1 MTAAALRTDIIKK
14 LYIIYMM
21 NVADW
26 VCTVVLL
33 RSGGFFEAN
42 PLAAG
47 FVGDLSLGFAMK
59 CILPAGIAWLLAR
72 LVGELP
78 SDGLRSADRSV
89 AFGLAVYFLLCVIH
103 IVNFVI
109 LFLR

>member
-1 MTAAALRTDIIKK
+1 MTAVGRRTEISKK
-14 LYIIYMM
+14 LYIIYIM

-47 FVGDLSLGFAMK
+47 FVGDLSLGFVMK
-59 CILPAGIAWLLAR
+59 CVVSAGIIWLLMR
-72 LVGELP
+72 LVGLL
-78 SDGLRSADRSV
+78 SDDGLRTADRFIS
-89 AFGLAVYFLLCVIH
+89 FGVGFYFLLCSVH